1 VSARALAML
10 RGLLALALLLGF
22 GRPGAAA
29 DAVGIRASEH
39 PGYARVVFDWP
50 EPVAFT
56 VATRG
61 RSLWVRFDHALSADP
76 RDIVRR
82 LPRYVAGARLA
93 GDGKGVDLVLTK
105 PFRLESFAH
114 GNAVAFDLRP
124 IGGAADAGSDIRGAR
139 FTDVARAAD
148 SAPPVLPVRVGN
160 HGKYLRLVFDWAKPV
175 AYSVEETKTSVRLR
189 FARAASVDVN
199 ALRKRLPADFSG
211 TAVKSESGALT
222 LTFPRP
228 ADRHVRHFKVG
239 AKVVLDFVRGASV
252 TKNVADKAAPKSRT
266 AAKTAPPAQQAAKQA
281 DKTQTD
287 KKTENKPEK
296 KPEKKPEAQPD
307 KKPEKSAKTENEPP
321 PPAAAPVPKVQEEAL
336 SKTPSPGD
344 KPAEGDSAAAGA
356 PDGKQASPDDAAK
369 AKAPAG
375 AKKAVSLVFEWP
387 EPVGAAVFR
396 REPYVWV
403 VFDKRAELNL
413 AALRTAGADVVTM
426 IEQLPVGSGTVV
438 RMIPKEG
445 LSPHVT
451 REGSNWI
458 VHFEPGPISPQVP
471 IALRIRPEA
480 DQGTQLELPVSEF
493 GQIIRIPDPD
503 VGDMIYAATVR
514 AVGHGIAGVRRY
526 PEFELLPS
534 AQGVGLEPL
543 SDDIDFRNA
552 GDRGLVIS
560 APGGLHITAVNQN
573 SAKTGSYLGPRV
585 FNLTNWW
592 GPKDEYFIP
601 ARQAMFAD
609 VIAAKPERLDDARLD
624 IARFYFARGF
634 GPEALGVLRTI
645 EYHNQDMA
653 SQPEFRALKG
663 AVLVL
668 MNRPYEARKDL
679 LDPNLDQYQ
688 EIELWRGS
696 MFLESGE
703 PKKAAAHFRAGE
715 PALAIYPDP
724 IRSRL
729 AIQLVE
735 ASLADLDVETAA
747 RWLDQLSHEGD
758 KLPRDI
764 AARVLYD
771 RGVLARDN
779 RKLDDAVKLWT
790 KATEG
795 KDRWAAAHAEY
806 ALVDLGLQQDTMKP
820 DEAIKR
826 LDRLRFEWR
835 GDDLEL
841 NVLERL
847 GKLYLAK
854 NEYRKGLTTLRTAV
868 TYFPEKKR
876 TKEIAKTMTDA
887 FRKLHLAG
895 EADRLPPLKALALYD
910 DFRELT
916 PAGPE
921 GDLMIQRLADRLVAV
936 DLLDRAASLLAHQ
949 VRYRLKGEERARVGA
964 KLAVILLLDRNPKGA
979 LAALRNSFEPNLPYN
994 LEDDRRR
1001 IRAKATMELGRYE
1014 DAIALLAG
1022 DVSREADLLR
1032 ASIYWSTKDYGE
1044 AAKVLQRLAGDPLED
1059 GTYPD
1064 NQARYILNWAVA
1076 LRLKRDED
1084 GIKMLRQLYGPG
1096 MAKSKLADAFAYI
1109 TSAEPDSV
1117 RNIEEMSKRIAQTDK
1132 FDGFLKE
1139 YRDRLMTPL
1148 ATASKKDGTDKG
1160 KAPAEAGQQQ
1170 PPAAVTNPAP
1180 PQSGPA
1186 AIPPPPPPPQG

>member
-1 VSARALAML
+1 MSARAVAIW

-22 GRPGAAA
+22 GHASVAA

-39 PGYARVVFDWP
+39 PGYARIVFDWP

-61 RSLWVRFDHALSADP
+61 RSLWIRFDHALRADP
-76 RDIVRR
+76 KDLVRPLR
-82 LPRYVAGARLA
+82 RYVAGARLSN
-93 GDGKGVDLVLTK
+93 DRKGVDIVLSN
-105 PFRLESFAH
+105 PYRLESFAL
-114 GNAVAFDLRP
+114 GNSVVFDLRP
-124 IGGAADAGSDIRGAR
+124 VGSSAEAGQDIQDAN
-139 FTDVARAAD
+139 FTDVARSAD
-148 SAPPVLPVRVGN
+148 SAPPELPVRVGN
-160 HGKYLRLVFDWAKPV
+160 HDKYLRLVFDWRKPV
-175 AYSVEETKTSVRLR
+175 DYTVEETKTAVQLR
-189 FARAASVDVN
+189 FARAARVDLA
-199 ALRKRLPADFSG
+199 ALRKRLPAGFSG
-211 TAVKSESGALT
+211 AAVKSESGSLT
-222 LTFPRP
+222 LTFPKP
-228 ADRHVRHFKVG
+228 PDRRVRHFKAG
-239 AKVVLDFVRGASV
+239 AKVVLDFMRGGDSAARS
-252 TKNVADKAAPKSRT
+252 KGAVAKAEKP
-266 AAKTAPPAQQAAKQA
+266 AKPTEKPPLKQ
-281 DKTQTD
+281 
-287 KKTENKPEK
+287 PER
-296 KPEKKPEAQPD
+296 Q
-307 KKPEKSAKTENEPP
+307 PEKSAKKASEPP
-321 PPAAAPVPKVQEEAL
+321 PPTAAPVPKVQEEAL
-336 SKTPSPGD
+336 SKTPSAGE
-344 KPAEGDSAAAGA
+344 KPAESDSATADAGKAMEPSAGGASNGKQDVPAAAA
-356 PDGKQASPDDAAK
+356 PDAAAK
-369 AKAPAG
+369 ATPPAG

-438 RMIPKEG
+438 RMIPKDG
-445 LSPHVT
+445 LSPHVA
-451 REGSNWI
+451 REGSNW
-458 VHFEPGPISPQVP
+458 VVRFEHGPISPQVP
-471 IALRIRPEA
+471 IALRVRAEA

-493 GQIIRIPDPD
+493 GQIIHIPDPD
-503 VGDMIYAATVR
+503 VGDMIIAATVR
-514 AVGHGIAGVRRY
+514 AVGHGIAGRRRY

-534 AQGVGLEPL
+534 AQGVGMEPL
-543 SDDIDFRNA
+543 SDDVDIRNA
-552 GDRGLVIS
+552 GDRGLVVS
-560 APGGLHITAVNQN
+560 APGGLQISNVNQGA
-573 SAKTGSYLGPRV
+573 AKTGSYLGPRI
-585 FNLTNWW
+585 FNLASWW
-592 GPKDEYFIP
+592 GPKDESFIP
-601 ARQAMFAD
+601 ARQAMFAA
-609 VIAAKPERLDDARLD
+609 VIAAKPERRDDARLD

-634 GPEALGVLRTI
+634 GAEALGVLRTI
-645 EYHNQDMA
+645 EYANQDMA
-653 SQPEFRALKG
+653 SQPEFHALKG
-663 AVLVL
+663 AVQVL
-668 MNRPYEARKDL
+668 MDRPYEARKAL
-679 LDPNLDQYQ
+679 LDPSLDQYQ

-696 MFLESGE
+696 MFLESEE

-715 PALAIYPDP
+715 PALSSYPDP

-747 RWLDQLSHEGD
+747 RWLDQLAHEKD
-758 KLPRDI
+758 KLPRDL
-764 AARVLYD
+764 AARMLYD
-771 RGVLARDN
+771 QGVLARDN
-779 RKLDDAVKLWT
+779 RKLDDAVKIWT

-795 KDRWAAAHAEY
+795 DDRWAAAHAEY
-806 ALVDLGLQQDTMKP
+806 ALIDLGLQQETMTP

-826 LDRLRFEWR
+826 LDRLRFQWR

-841 NVLERL
+841 DVLQRL

-876 TKEIAKTMTDA
+876 AKSIAKTMSDA

-936 DLLDRAASLLAHQ
+936 DLLDRAASLLSHQ
-949 VRYRLKGEERARVGA
+949 VRYRLKGEGRARVGA
-964 KLAVILLLDRNPKGA
+964 KLALILLLDRNPKGA
-979 LAALRNSFEPNLPYN
+979 LAALRNSFQPNLPYDV
-994 LEDDRRR
+994 EDDRRR

-1032 ASIYWSTKDYGE
+1032 ASIYWGTKDYGE

-1059 GTYPD
+1059 GAYPD
-1064 NQARYILNWAVA
+1064 DQARYILNWAVA
-1076 LRLKRDED
+1076 LRLKRDD
-1084 GIKMLRQLYGPG
+1084 AGIKMLRELYGPG
-1096 MAKSKLADAFAYI
+1096 MGKSKLADAFSYI
-1109 TSAEPDSV
+1109 TSDEPDSV
-1117 RNIEEMSKRIAQTDK
+1117 RNIEEMSKRIAETDK

-1139 YRDRLMTPL
+1139 YRERLMVPL
-1148 ATASKKDGTDKG
+1148 AAASKTGKD

-1170 PPAAVTNPAP
+1170 QPPAAVSTPAP
-1180 PQSGPA
+1180 PQPGPA